1 MLPPDKLTELAHLV
15 KWSTAVILNAA
26 EMKFNK
32 PRAASRFDHRCL
44 IYSSVWISL
53 YNQFETKRNPCSPNA
68 KYTVRFQFAAFAL
81 GTASPEG
88 PYSMNRFSRLTT
100 GQALVRFMAR
110 QFVERDG
117 RENRF
122 IEGIWAI
129 FGHGNVA
136 GLGQG
141 IVEFSQAEGLRFYRP
156 QNEQA
161 MVHTAAAYA
170 KHRNRL
176 ATFACTTSIGPG
188 ATNMITGAAGATV
201 NRIPVLLL
209 PSDYF
214 ANRIPD
220 PVLQQLEHP
229 LERDVSVSDAFR
241 PVSRFFDRISRPEQL
256 MASLPEAFRVLTDP
270 AETGAVTISLPED
283 VQTEAH
289 NWPNEFF
296 EKRIWHVRRPV
307 PEPELVREVVN
318 LLKAAE
324 RPLIISGGGTIYS
337 EASEEL
343 RLFVEQFGVPVTETQ
358 AGKGVLNWNHPMNAG
373 PIGSN
378 GSTSANRLAREAD
391 LVITL
396 GTRLSDFTT
405 ASKSAFQNPTVRF
418 VGINVAPMDA
428 NKLASRPVVSDAKR
442 ALSVLR
448 QELREAGYKGTQ
460 AAYRSEIQSLK
471 EDWDAKVTEL
481 RTPQEGSLGELAVIG
496 LVNETVGGTATMVCA
511 SGGMPGEVLRLWRP
525 EDPKAYH
532 LEYGYSCMGYE
543 IPGGIGVKLAEPG
556 REVIVMVG
564 DGAYLMMNSEIVT
577 AVGEGIKL
585 TIVLVDNHGYQCI
598 LGLQRAV
605 GVSDF
610 GNELRYRDHATKQ
623 LTGEYIQVDFLKHA
637 ESMGAHGIF
646 ARSAED
652 LKEALN
658 DARNADRVTVI
669 VVPVDPEKRM
679 PGMGT
684 WWDVPVAEVS
694 MEEKTR
700 KKRENYEKA
709 TENQRPVFAS

>member
-1 MLPPDKLTELAHLV
+1 
-15 KWSTAVILNAA
+15 
-26 EMKFNK
+26 
-32 PRAASRFDHRCL
+32 
-44 IYSSVWISL
+44 
-53 YNQFETKRNPCSPNA
+53 
-68 KYTVRFQFAAFAL
+68 
-81 GTASPEG
+81 
-88 PYSMNRFSRLTT
+88 MNRFSRLTT

-122 IEGIWAI
+122 IEGIWGI

-161 MVHTAAAYA
+161 MVHTAAAFA

-283 VQTEAH
+283 VQAEAH

-378 GSTSANRLAREAD
+378 GSTSANKLAREAD
-391 LVITL
+391 LVITI

-442 ALSVLR
+442 ALSALR
-448 QELREAGYKGTQ
+448 QELKEAGYQGTQ
-460 AAYRSEIQSLK
+460 AAYRSEIQNLK

-496 LVNETVGGTATMVCA
+496 LVNETVGGKATVVCA
-511 SGGMPGEVLRLWRP
+511 AGGMPGELLRLWRP

-532 LEYGYSCMGYE
+532 MEYGYSCMGYE
-543 IPGGIGVKLAEPG
+543 IAGGIGVKLAEPG

-564 DGAYLMMNSEIVT
+564 DGSYLMMNSEIVT

-605 GVSDF
+605 GVADF
-610 GNELRYRDHATKQ
+610 GNELRYRDQASKQ

-637 ESMGAHGIF
+637 ESMGAYGVF

-652 LKEALN
+652 LKMALN

-700 KKRENYEKA
+700 KTRENYEKA
-709 TENQRPVFAS
+709 AKNQRPVFASQQPNR

>member
-1 MLPPDKLTELAHLV
+1 
-15 KWSTAVILNAA
+15 
-26 EMKFNK
+26 
-32 PRAASRFDHRCL
+32 
-44 IYSSVWISL
+44 
-53 YNQFETKRNPCSPNA
+53 
-68 KYTVRFQFAAFAL
+68 
-81 GTASPEG
+81 
-88 PYSMNRFSRLTT
+88 MNRFSRLTT

-122 IEGIWAI
+122 IEGIWGI

-141 IVEFSQAEGLRFYRP
+141 IVEFSHAEGLKFYRP

-161 MVHTAAAYA
+161 MVHTAAAFA

-214 ANRIPD
+214 ANRVPD

-229 LERDVSVSDAFR
+229 LERDVSASDAFR

-256 MASLPEAFRVLTDP
+256 LASLPEAFRVLTDP

-283 VQTEAH
+283 VQAEAH

-307 PEPELVREVVN
+307 PEPELVHEIVS
-318 LLKAAE
+318 LIKASK
-324 RPLIISGGGTIYS
+324 RPLIIPGGGAIYS
-337 EASEEL
+337 EAAGEL
-343 RLFVEQFGVPVTETQ
+343 KQFVEQFGIPVTETQ

-378 GSTSANRLAREAD
+378 GATSANKLAREAD
-391 LVITL
+391 LIITL

-405 ASKSAFQNPTVRF
+405 ASKSAFENPTVRF
-418 VGINVAPMDA
+418 VAINVSPMDA
-428 NKLASRPVVSDAKR
+428 SKLAARPVVSDAKR
-442 ALSVLR
+442 GLTSLR
-448 QELREAGYKGTQ
+448 QELKGTGYTGTP
-460 AAYRSEIQSLK
+460 ASYRSEIQDLK
-471 EDWDAKVTEL
+471 EAWDAKVVEL
-481 RTPQEGSLGELAVIG
+481 RAPQKGSEVLGELAVIG
-496 LVNETVGGTATMVCA
+496 LVNEAVGGKATVVCA
-511 SGGMPGEVLRLWRP
+511 AGGMPGELLRLWRP

-532 LEYGYSCMGYE
+532 MEYGYSCMGYE
-543 IPGGIGVKLAEPG
+543 IPGGLGVKLAEPE
-556 REVIVMVG
+556 REVVVMVG
-564 DGAYLMMNSEIVT
+564 DGSYLMMNSEIVT

-610 GNELRYRDHATKQ
+610 GNELRFRDRSTRQ
-623 LTGEYIQVDFLKHA
+623 LTGDYIPVDFVKHA
-637 ESMGAHGIF
+637 ESMGAHAIF
-646 ARSAED
+646 ARTAEE
-652 LKEALN
+652 LKTALN
-658 DARNADRVTVI
+658 DARNADRVSVI

-694 MEEKTR
+694 GEEKTR
-700 KKRENYEKA
+700 KTRETYEKA
-709 TENQRPVFAS
+709 AEKQRPVFV

>member
-1 MLPPDKLTELAHLV
+1 
-15 KWSTAVILNAA
+15 
-26 EMKFNK
+26 
-32 PRAASRFDHRCL
+32 
-44 IYSSVWISL
+44 
-53 YNQFETKRNPCSPNA
+53 
-68 KYTVRFQFAAFAL
+68 
-81 GTASPEG
+81 
-88 PYSMNRFSRLTT
+88 MNRFSRLTT

-141 IVEFSQAEGLRFYRP
+141 IVEFGQAEGLRFYRP

-161 MVHTAAAYA
+161 MVHIAAAFA

-188 ATNMITGAAGATV
+188 ATNMVTGAAGATV

-214 ANRIPD
+214 ANRVPD
-220 PVLQQLEHP
+220 PVLQQVEHP
-229 LERDVSVSDAFR
+229 LERDVSASDAFR

-256 MASLPEAFRVLTDP
+256 IASLPEAFRVLTDP

-283 VQTEAH
+283 VQAEAH

-318 LLKAAE
+318 LLKAAK
-324 RPLIISGGGTIYS
+324 RPMIISGGGTIYS
-337 EASEEL
+337 EAAEEL
-343 RLFVEQFGVPVTETQ
+343 RQFVEQFGVPVTETQ

-378 GSTSANRLAREAD
+378 GATSANRLAQEAD

-405 ASKSAFQNPTVRF
+405 ASKSAFQNPAVRF
-418 VGINVAPMDA
+418 IAINVSAMDA
-428 NKLASRPVVSDAKR
+428 NKLWARPVVSDAKR

-448 QELREAGYKGTQ
+448 RELTEAGYTGTA
-460 AAYRSEIQSLK
+460 AAYRNEIQNLK
-471 EDWDAKVTEL
+471 EAWDSKITEL
-481 RTPQEGSLGELAVIG
+481 RTPQEGTLGELAVIG
-496 LVNETVGGTATMVCA
+496 LVNGTVGGKATVVCA
-511 SGGMPGEVLRLWRP
+511 AGGMPGELLRLWRP

-532 LEYGYSCMGYE
+532 MEYGYSCMGYE
-543 IPGGIGVKLAEPG
+543 IPGGLGVKLAEPG
-556 REVIVMVG
+556 REVVVMVG
-564 DGAYLMMNSEIVT
+564 DGSYLMMNSEIVT

-610 GNELRYRDHATKQ
+610 GNELRYRDQTTKQ
-623 LTGEYIQVDFLKHA
+623 LTGEYIPVDFVKHA
-637 ESMGAHGIF
+637 ESMGAHAIF
-646 ARSAED
+646 ARSAEE
-652 LKEALN
+652 LKKALI
-658 DARNADRVTVI
+658 DARNDDRVTVI

-694 MEEKTR
+694 TEEKTR
-700 KKRENYEKA
+700 KTREDYEKA
-709 TENQRPVFAS
+709 TENQRPVFA

>member
-1 MLPPDKLTELAHLV
+1 
-15 KWSTAVILNAA
+15 
-26 EMKFNK
+26 
-32 PRAASRFDHRCL
+32 
-44 IYSSVWISL
+44 
-53 YNQFETKRNPCSPNA
+53 
-68 KYTVRFQFAAFAL
+68 
-81 GTASPEG
+81 
-88 PYSMNRFSRLTT
+88 MNRFSRLTT

-122 IEGIWAI
+122 IEGIWGI

-161 MVHTAAAYA
+161 MVHTAAAFA

-256 MASLPEAFRVLTDP
+256 MGSLPEAFRVLTDP

-283 VQTEAH
+283 VQAEAY

-324 RPLIISGGGTIYS
+324 RPLIVSGGGTIYS

-343 RLFVEQFGVPVTETQ
+343 RLLVEQFGVPVTETQ

-378 GSTSANRLAREAD
+378 GSTSANKLAREAD
-391 LVITL
+391 LVITI

-442 ALSVLR
+442 ALSALR
-448 QELREAGYKGTQ
+448 QELKEAGYKGTQ
-460 AAYRSEIQSLK
+460 AAYRSEIQNLK

-496 LVNETVGGTATMVCA
+496 LVNDTVGGKATVVCA
-511 SGGMPGEVLRLWRP
+511 AGGMPGELLRLWRP

-532 LEYGYSCMGYE
+532 MEYGYSCMGYE
-543 IPGGIGVKLAEPG
+543 IPGGIGVKLAEPE

-564 DGAYLMMNSEIVT
+564 DGSYLMMNSEIVT

-605 GVSDF
+605 GVADF
-610 GNELRYRDHATKQ
+610 GNELRYRDHTSKQ

-637 ESMGAHGIF
+637 ESMGAYGVF

-652 LKEALN
+652 LKKALN

-700 KKRENYEKA
+700 KTRENYEKA
-709 TENQRPVFAS
+709 AKNQRPVFASQQPNH

>member
-1 MLPPDKLTELAHLV
+1 
-15 KWSTAVILNAA
+15 
-26 EMKFNK
+26 
-32 PRAASRFDHRCL
+32 
-44 IYSSVWISL
+44 
-53 YNQFETKRNPCSPNA
+53 
-68 KYTVRFQFAAFAL
+68 
-81 GTASPEG
+81 
-88 PYSMNRFSRLTT
+88 MNRFIRLTT

-110 QFVERDG
+110 QFAERDG

-161 MVHTAAAYA
+161 MVHAAAAFA

-188 ATNMITGAAGATV
+188 ATNMVTGAAGATV

-214 ANRIPD
+214 ANRVPD

-229 LERDVSVSDAFR
+229 LEHDVSASDAFR

-256 MASLPEAFRVLTDP
+256 VASLPEAFRVLTDP
-270 AETGAVTISLPED
+270 AETGAVTITLPED
-283 VQTEAH
+283 VQAEAH
-289 NWPNEFF
+289 NWPIEFF
-296 EKRIWHVRRPV
+296 EKRVWHVRRPV
-307 PEPELVREVVN
+307 PEPELVHEVVN
-318 LLKAAE
+318 LLKGAE

-343 RLFVEQFGVPVTETQ
+343 RQFAEEFGIPVTETQ

-378 GSTSANRLAREAD
+378 GATSANKLAREAD
-391 LVITL
+391 LIITL

-428 NKLASRPVVSDAKR
+428 NKLGSRPLIADAKR
-442 ALSVLR
+442 ALSTLR
-448 QELREAGYKGTQ
+448 GELKGAGYSGTQ
-460 AAYRSEIQSLK
+460 AAYRSEIQNLK
-471 EDWDAKVTEL
+471 EDWDAKVIEL
-481 RTPQEGSLGELAVIG
+481 RTPQGGSESLGELAVIG
-496 LVNETVGGTATMVCA
+496 LVNETVGGKATVVCA
-511 SGGMPGEVLRLWRP
+511 AGGMPGELLRLWRP

-532 LEYGYSCMGYE
+532 MEYGYSCMGYE
-543 IPGGIGVKLAEPG
+543 IAGGLGVKLAEPG
-556 REVIVMVG
+556 REVVVMVG
-564 DGAYLMMNSEIVT
+564 DGSYLMMNSEIVT
-577 AVGEGIKL
+577 AVGEGLKL

-610 GNELRYRDHATKQ
+610 GNELRYRDRATKQ
-623 LTGEYIQVDFLKHA
+623 LTGEYIPVDFQKHA
-637 ESMGAHGIF
+637 ESMGANAIF
-646 ARSAED
+646 ARNAAD
-652 LKEALN
+652 LKKAIN

-679 PGMGT
+679 PGLGT

-694 MEEKTR
+694 AEEKTR
-700 KKRENYEKA
+700 KTRENYEKA
-709 TENQRPVFAS
+709 TENQRPVFA

>member
-1 MLPPDKLTELAHLV
+1 
-15 KWSTAVILNAA
+15 
-26 EMKFNK
+26 
-32 PRAASRFDHRCL
+32 
-44 IYSSVWISL
+44 
-53 YNQFETKRNPCSPNA
+53 
-68 KYTVRFQFAAFAL
+68 
-81 GTASPEG
+81 
-88 PYSMNRFSRLTT
+88 MNRFSRLTT

-161 MVHTAAAYA
+161 MVHIAAAFA

-188 ATNMITGAAGATV
+188 ATNMVTGAAGATV

-214 ANRIPD
+214 ANRVPD
-220 PVLQQLEHP
+220 PVLQQVEHP
-229 LERDVSVSDAFR
+229 LERDVSASDAFR

-256 MASLPEAFRVLTDP
+256 IASLPEAFRVLTDP

-283 VQTEAH
+283 VQAEAH
-289 NWPNEFF
+289 NWPNQFF
-296 EKRIWHVRRPV
+296 EKRIWHVRRPM

-318 LLKAAE
+318 LLKAAK
-324 RPLIISGGGTIYS
+324 RPMIISGGGTIYS
-337 EASEEL
+337 EAAEEL
-343 RLFVEQFGVPVTETQ
+343 RQFVEQFGVPVTETQ

-378 GSTSANRLAREAD
+378 GATSANRLAQEAD

-405 ASKSAFQNPTVRF
+405 ASKSAFQNPAVRF
-418 VGINVAPMDA
+418 IAINVSAMDA
-428 NKLASRPVVSDAKR
+428 NKLWARPVVSDAKR

-448 QELREAGYKGTQ
+448 RELTEAGYTGTA
-460 AAYRSEIQSLK
+460 AAYRNEIQNLK
-471 EDWDAKVTEL
+471 EAWDSKITEL
-481 RTPQEGSLGELAVIG
+481 RTPQEGTLGELAVIG
-496 LVNETVGGTATMVCA
+496 LVNGTVGGKATVVCA
-511 SGGMPGEVLRLWRP
+511 AGGMPGELLRLWRP

-532 LEYGYSCMGYE
+532 MEYGYSCMGYE
-543 IPGGIGVKLAEPG
+543 IPGGLGVKLAEPG
-556 REVIVMVG
+556 REVVVMVG
-564 DGAYLMMNSEIVT
+564 DGSYLMMNSEIVT

-610 GNELRYRDHATKQ
+610 GNELRYRDQTTKQ
-623 LTGEYIQVDFLKHA
+623 LTGEYIPVDFVKHA
-637 ESMGAHGIF
+637 ESMGAHAIF
-646 ARSAED
+646 ARSAEE
-652 LKEALN
+652 LKKALI
-658 DARNADRVTVI
+658 DARNDDRVTVI

-694 MEEKTR
+694 TEEKTR
-700 KKRENYEKA
+700 KTREDYEKA
-709 TENQRPVFAS
+709 TENQRPVFA

>member
-1 MLPPDKLTELAHLV
+1 
-15 KWSTAVILNAA
+15 
-26 EMKFNK
+26 
-32 PRAASRFDHRCL
+32 
-44 IYSSVWISL
+44 
-53 YNQFETKRNPCSPNA
+53 
-68 KYTVRFQFAAFAL
+68 
-81 GTASPEG
+81 
-88 PYSMNRFSRLTT
+88 MNRFTRLTT

-141 IVEFSQAEGLRFYRP
+141 IVEFSQVEGLRFYRP

-161 MVHTAAAYA
+161 MVHAAAAFA

-176 ATFACTTSIGPG
+176 AAFACTTSIGPG

-214 ANRIPD
+214 ANRVPD

-229 LERDVSVSDAFR
+229 LERDVSASDAFR

-256 MASLPEAFRVLTDP
+256 VASLPEAFRVLTDP
-270 AETGAVTISLPED
+270 AETGAVTITLPED
-283 VQTEAH
+283 VQAEAH
-289 NWPNEFF
+289 NWPIEFF

-318 LLKAAE
+318 LLKAAK

-343 RLFVEQFGVPVTETQ
+343 RQFVEEFGIPVTETQ

-378 GSTSANRLAREAD
+378 GATSANKLAREAD
-391 LVITL
+391 LIITV

-405 ASKSAFQNPTVRF
+405 ASKSAFQNPNVRF

-428 NKLASRPVVSDAKR
+428 NKLASRPLIADAKR
-442 ALSVLR
+442 ALSTLR
-448 QELREAGYKGTQ
+448 QELKAAGYPGTE
-460 AAYRSEIQSLK
+460 AAYRNEIQNLK
-471 EDWDAKVTEL
+471 QEWDAKVTEL
-481 RTPQEGSLGELAVIG
+481 RTPQGGSEALGELEVIG
-496 LVNETVGGTATMVCA
+496 LVNETVGGKATMVCA
-511 SGGMPGEVLRLWRP
+511 AGGMPGELLRLWRP

-532 LEYGYSCMGYE
+532 VEYGYSCMGYE
-543 IPGGIGVKLAEPG
+543 IAGGLGVKLAEPG
-556 REVIVMVG
+556 REVVVMVG
-564 DGAYLMMNSEIVT
+564 DGSYLMMNSEIVT

-623 LTGEYIQVDFLKHA
+623 LTGEYILVDFKKHA
-637 ESMGAHGIF
+637 ESMGANAIF
-646 ARSAED
+646 ARSAAD
-652 LKEALN
+652 LKKAIN
-658 DARNADRVTVI
+658 DSRNADRVTVI

-694 MEEKTR
+694 AEERTRKTR
-700 KKRENYEKA
+700 EDYEKA
-709 TENQRPVFAS
+709 TESQRPVFA

>member
-1 MLPPDKLTELAHLV
+1 
-15 KWSTAVILNAA
+15 
-26 EMKFNK
+26 
-32 PRAASRFDHRCL
+32 
-44 IYSSVWISL
+44 
-53 YNQFETKRNPCSPNA
+53 
-68 KYTVRFQFAAFAL
+68 
-81 GTASPEG
+81 
-88 PYSMNRFSRLTT
+88 
-100 GQALVRFMAR
+100 
-110 QFVERDG
+110 
-117 RENRF
+117 
-122 IEGIWAI
+122 
-129 FGHGNVA
+129 
-136 GLGQG
+136 
-141 IVEFSQAEGLRFYRP
+141 
-156 QNEQA
+156 
-161 MVHTAAAYA
+161 
-170 KHRNRL
+170 
-176 ATFACTTSIGPG
+176 
-188 ATNMITGAAGATV
+188 
-201 NRIPVLLL
+201 
-209 PSDYF
+209 
-214 ANRIPD
+214 
-220 PVLQQLEHP
+220 
-229 LERDVSVSDAFR
+229 
-241 PVSRFFDRISRPEQL
+241 

-283 VQTEAH
+283 VQAEAH

-378 GSTSANRLAREAD
+378 GSTSANKLAREAD
-391 LVITL
+391 LVITI

-442 ALSVLR
+442 ALSALR
-448 QELREAGYKGTQ
+448 QELKEAGYKGTQ
-460 AAYRSEIQSLK
+460 AAYRSEIQNLK

-496 LVNETVGGTATMVCA
+496 LVNETVGGKATVVCA
-511 SGGMPGEVLRLWRP
+511 AGGMPGELLRLWRP

-532 LEYGYSCMGYE
+532 MEYGYSCMGYE
-543 IPGGIGVKLAEPG
+543 IAGGIGVKLAEPG

-564 DGAYLMMNSEIVT
+564 DGSYLMMNSEIVT

-605 GVSDF
+605 GVADF
-610 GNELRYRDHATKQ
+610 GNELRYRDQASKQ

-637 ESMGAHGIF
+637 ESMGAYGVF

-652 LKEALN
+652 LKKALN

-700 KKRENYEKA
+700 KTRENYEKA
-709 TENQRPVFAS
+709 AKNQRPVFASQQPNH

>member
-1 MLPPDKLTELAHLV
+1 
-15 KWSTAVILNAA
+15 
-26 EMKFNK
+26 
-32 PRAASRFDHRCL
+32 
-44 IYSSVWISL
+44 
-53 YNQFETKRNPCSPNA
+53 
-68 KYTVRFQFAAFAL
+68 
-81 GTASPEG
+81 
-88 PYSMNRFSRLTT
+88 MNRFSRLTT

-122 IEGIWAI
+122 IEGIWGI

-161 MVHTAAAYA
+161 MVHTAAAFA

-283 VQTEAH
+283 VQAEAH

-378 GSTSANRLAREAD
+378 GSTSANKLAREAD

-442 ALSVLR
+442 ALSALR
-448 QELREAGYKGTQ
+448 QELKEAGYKGTQ
-460 AAYRSEIQSLK
+460 AAYRIEIQNLK
-471 EDWDAKVTEL
+471 QDWDAKVTEL

-496 LVNETVGGTATMVCA
+496 LVNETVGGKATVVCA
-511 SGGMPGEVLRLWRP
+511 AGGMPGELLRLWRP

-532 LEYGYSCMGYE
+532 MEYGYSCMGYE
-543 IPGGIGVKLAEPG
+543 IAGGIGVKLAEPG

-564 DGAYLMMNSEIVT
+564 DGSYLMMNSEIVT

-605 GVSDF
+605 GVADF
-610 GNELRYRDHATKQ
+610 GNELRYRDQASKQ

-637 ESMGAHGIF
+637 ESMGAYGVF

-652 LKEALN
+652 LKKALN

-694 MEEKTR
+694 TEEKTR
-700 KKRENYEKA
+700 KTRENYEKA
-709 TENQRPVFAS
+709 TENQRPVFA